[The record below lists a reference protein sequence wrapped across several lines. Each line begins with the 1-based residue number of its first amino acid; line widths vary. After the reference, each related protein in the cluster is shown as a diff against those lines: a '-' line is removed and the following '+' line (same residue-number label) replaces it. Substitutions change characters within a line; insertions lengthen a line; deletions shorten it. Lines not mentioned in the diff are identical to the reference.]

1 MLLGLPRLSC
11 PPPLAEQARIVA
23 RVQELMAVL
32 DRLEAAFTEREEAGR
47 KFGEAVGLL

>member
-1 MLLGLPRLSC
+1 
-11 PPPLAEQARIVA
+11 
-23 RVQELMAVL
+23 MAVL